1 MSTGS
6 WVIVQVIEAVF
17 IVTAAATGLIV
28 WTFLTLLLYAG
39 MRGAVDGLA
48 AWWRI

>member
-1 MSTGS
+1 MTLLA
-6 WVIVQVIEAVF
+6 VRACEALL

-39 MRGAVDGLA
+39 MRGALDVFAG
-48 AWWRI
+48 WWRTGG